1 MQNHVMVDEI
11 LYAVTCYR

>member
-1 MQNHVMVDEI
+1 MVDEI